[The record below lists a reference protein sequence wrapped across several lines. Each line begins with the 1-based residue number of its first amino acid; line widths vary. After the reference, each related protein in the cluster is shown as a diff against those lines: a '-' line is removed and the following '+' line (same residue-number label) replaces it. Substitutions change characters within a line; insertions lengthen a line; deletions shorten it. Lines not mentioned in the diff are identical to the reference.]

1 MYGHRIKKQ
10 YLDPFQEQ
18 WPTELG
24 EIVQMIVNVQE
35 LNRNILINFLRADYN
50 ISGIDNA
57 FQNIQI
63 LPQETLVRMTKESQA
78 KRSQY
83 SI

>member
-1 MYGHRIKKQ
+1 MYGHRTKKQ

-24 EIVQMIVNVQE
+24 EIVQMIVNLQE
-35 LNRNILINFLRADYN
+35 LNWNIPINFLRAGYN

-57 FQNIQI
+57 FHNVQI
-63 LPQETLVRMTKESQA
+63 LPQETLVRKTKENQV
-78 KRSQY
+78 KHSQY
-83 SI
+83 FI